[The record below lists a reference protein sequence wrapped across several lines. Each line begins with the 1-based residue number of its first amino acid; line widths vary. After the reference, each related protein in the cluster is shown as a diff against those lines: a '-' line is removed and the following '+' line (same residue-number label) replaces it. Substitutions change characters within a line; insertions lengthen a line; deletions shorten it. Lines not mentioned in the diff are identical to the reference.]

1 MIPDILTGTRLFMEA
16 SGQSIAATPAFPDD
30 DTRALRRAL
39 LCEELGE
46 YITAEAH
53 GDLVE
58 VVDGLLDIIVVAHG
72 TLLSYIGPETAE
84 AAAAEVTRSNLDK
97 IVDGVVLRRE
107 DGKVK
112 KPPNWVSPDIAGVLQ
127 QHGGDL

>member
-1 MIPDILTGTRLFMEA
+1 MSPDILTGTRLFMEA
-16 SGQSIAATPAFPDD
+16 SGQSIATTPAFPDA
-30 DTRALRRAL
+30 DTRTLRRSL

-53 GDLVE
+53 DDLVE

-72 TLLSYIGPETAE
+72 TLLSYIGPEAAE

-97 IVDGVVLRRE
+97 IVDGVVLRRK
-107 DGKVK
+107 DGKVR
-112 KPPNWVSPDIAGVLQ
+112 KPPEWRGPDIAGVLQ
-127 QHGGDL
+127 QHGGAL